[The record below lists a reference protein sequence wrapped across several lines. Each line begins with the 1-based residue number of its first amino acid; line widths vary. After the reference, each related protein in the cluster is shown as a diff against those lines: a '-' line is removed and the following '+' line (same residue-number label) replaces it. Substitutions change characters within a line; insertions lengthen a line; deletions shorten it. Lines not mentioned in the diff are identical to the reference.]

1 MIPRFG
7 AWISLGGDG
16 AILYGEVTLLIDA
29 LLAASIGP
37 DSPEWSV
44 VMQHVAS
51 KKCPHCHSIAEE
63 WLLECKICFTR
74 LDVEPGSNIP
84 VLFFT
89 SRPGA
94 RSSAAY

>member
-7 AWISLGGDG
+7 TWISLGGDG
-16 AILYGEVTLLIDA
+16 VILFGAVSLLIDA
-29 LLAASIGP
+29 LLAAIIRP
-37 DSPEWSV
+37 ESPARSV

-51 KKCPHCHSIAEE
+51 KKCPHCHTLAEE